1 MTSGISGSG
10 TWTDGGLLQWILH
23 FCISCVSAVSHQ
35 ALNTVCS
42 LNFFY
47 NFSPPSPTSHIEATP
62 YLSWITLFSDL
73 FHVSLLGPHPH
84 EQCKEHGLYALGFH
98 L

>member
-1 MTSGISGSG
+1 MTSDISGLG

-23 FCISCVSAVSHQ
+23 HCTSCVSVISHR

-42 LNFFY
+42 LFKLFY
-47 NFSPPSPTSHIEATP
+47 DFSPPSPTFHIEATP

-73 FHVSLLGPHPH
+73 FHMWVHTHMNNVKNTVYVL
-84 EQCKEHGLYALGFH
+84 
-98 L
+98 